1 MEGFNMKI
9 GTLIHKTLVVTAL
22 LATLLSL
29 TSCGKKSNS
38 RVSTNE
44 KGEILEISV
53 TVQSETGEYDP
64 AGAAAYVYFSHQS
77 FALSP
82 LIAYTKDGLFTPA
95 TAEKW

>member
-1 MEGFNMKI
+1 MKI

-77 FALSP
+77 FALLHTQKMVCLHLQQQKNGKSAM
-82 LIAYTKDGLFTPA
+82 IF
-95 TAEKW
+95 